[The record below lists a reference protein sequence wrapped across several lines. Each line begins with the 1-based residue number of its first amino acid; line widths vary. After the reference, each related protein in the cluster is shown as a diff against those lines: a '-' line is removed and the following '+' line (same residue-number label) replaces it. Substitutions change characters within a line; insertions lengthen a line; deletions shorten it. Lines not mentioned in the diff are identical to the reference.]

1 MRAVACAIVVAFH
14 VDPEALPNGWL
25 GVDIFFVISG
35 FVVTQAFRR
44 AARLASSSSSHAAS
58 FYARR
63 VRRLMPSTALV
74 VLVTLLAIS
83 LAVPIDEE
91 AISGREDGP
100 DQVVSNEEALRG
112 IYWTG
117 LSSAVGWANNY
128 LAQRS
133 AGGQAGGGYWGEGKG
148 STHWNPFTHF
158 WSLGVEEQFYAL
170 YPPVFYAIAALGRRA
185 GGRAAVAA
193 AVGVAMLS
201 AVLCLVLQLR
211 PIGVSQPDLA
221 FYLMPCRAWQLL
233 LGCALGV
240 RCNRHQLPR
249 RAAGEGD
256 GGASM
261 RQSQSRTVVRIS
273 AAKAPLGPEPE
284 QLDPA
289 TMRESHGAV
298 AQLVLL
304 EALSVACLVYSLAT
318 PNFTLASRWVG
329 TLFPFPTALFPC
341 VGTAAF
347 ILAGNATPLS
357 VPIPFLRRLRVPI
370 PFLRRL
376 RVPLPLTN
384 ALLATRPCVYL
395 GGLSYAVY
403 LWHWPVI
410 VIARW
415 TFGFHCTPLRAAC
428 VGVTMLLSLASH
440 HLVERPV
447 IRHGARPRSIPARA
461 LAATPAGTAERGAA
475 GASMKKW
482 WRPRQLGATLTA
494 ASLLGTLMVCGL
506 AALLLGP
513 WFGALAQTWHVA
525 ASSDSSV
532 SGEAFLACSCTSE
545 HVQRA
550 ARASSGLYGADHADP
565 CYSRAAFRAMK
576 RVLPAADRSTSA
588 TLHLLGDS
596 HLGNYFR
603 GLQAALIGRFRVR
616 IAWIW
621 DTDAFRPN
629 LQTGDEE
636 HDLAVARA
644 YLRDTI
650 EPALRPGDAVLLASW
665 LHENTRGFWIASE
678 PQLSDER
685 KRRTHT
691 TQLALLAA
699 AVRRHNATLYLAA
712 DVPLLLSDGAH
723 CATTLSAS
731 FTAWCPAPCA
741 RPYGESVGE
750 LATAVRVLSAFAD
763 ATPGVTFFN
772 AHDFM
777 CDGRSCGPF
786 IPGTSTPGYV
796 DNNHLTGEAAFSLWP
811 FLRCHVFAGA

>member
-35 FVVTQAFRR
+35 FVVTQSFRR
-44 AARLASSSSSHAAS
+44 AARLASSSTSHAAS

-83 LAVPIDEE
+83 LAVPIDKQAVE
-91 AISGREDGP
+91 GREDGP
-100 DQVVSNEEALRG
+100 HRVVSNEEALRG

-185 GGRAAVAA
+185 GGRGAVAA
-193 AVGVAMLS
+193 AVGVAVIS

-211 PIGVSQPDLA
+211 PVGVSQPDLA

-240 RCNRHQLPR
+240 RCDRHQLPR
-249 RAAGEGD
+249 RAAGGGD
-256 GGASM
+256 GGAS
-261 RQSQSRTVVRIS
+261 RSDRYAGANFAS
-273 AAKAPLGPEPE
+273 AMASPPGSEPE
-284 QLDPA
+284 QHDSA
-289 TMRESHGAV
+289 TMRKSHGAI

-304 EALSVACLVYSLAT
+304 EALSVACLVHSLAT
-318 PNFTLASRWVG
+318 PYSFTLGSRWVG

-347 ILAGNATPLS
+347 ILAGNAPPLS
-357 VPIPFLRRLRVPI
+357 VPI

-415 TFGFHCTPLRAAC
+415 TFGVHCAPLRAAC
-428 VGVTMLLSLASH
+428 VGVSMLLSLSSH

-447 IRHGARPRSIPARA
+447 IRHSAPPRSVPARA
-461 LAATPAGTAERGAA
+461 RTATPGGTAERGTV
-475 GASMKKW
+475 GIPMQKR
-482 WRPRQLGATLTA
+482 WRPSQLGTALTA
-494 ASLLGTLMVCGL
+494 ASLLGTLVVCGL
-506 AALLLGP
+506 AVLLLGP

-525 ASSDSSV
+525 ASSDSSA

-545 HVQRA
+545 LVQRA
-550 ARASSGLYGADHADP
+550 ARASSGLYGADRADP
-565 CYSRAAFRAMK
+565 CYSHAAFHAMQ
-576 RVLPAADRSTSA
+576 RVLPTAERSASA

-596 HLGNYFR
+596 HLNNYFY

-616 IAWIW
+616 IDWIW

-629 LQTGDEE
+629 LQTGDEV
-636 HDLAVARA
+636 HDLDVARA

-650 EPALRPGDAVLLASW
+650 EPALHPGDAVLLASW
-665 LHENTRGFWIASE
+665 LHENTPGFWIASE

-691 TQLALLAA
+691 AQLALLAA

-712 DVPLLLSDGAH
+712 DVPLLLSDGAE

-750 LATAVRVLSAFAD
+750 LATTVRVLSAFAD
-763 ATPGVTFFN
+763 VTPGVTFFN

-796 DNNHLTGEAAFSLWP
+796 DNNHLTREASFSLWP